1 MKIKKE
7 MSILVLVL
15 VFGIVQLTAGNPNPD
30 IRVKSYELDVTFIPT
45 KHAMKGKAIIRFIP
59 NSVKKEKL
67 VFYLHGELSVES
79 LEIEEKKIPFSSNL
93 VFYPGDYSG
102 VAQKVETTMEK
113 IDLSKELTVVYSG
126 YFHASKARALSN
138 YMRIDQD
145 GVLLRA
151 FGYSLWF
158 PMFLESHQDWYSVSF
173 PKVTIRTP
181 ADFISVFVGTW
192 VQTYLEG
199 DTRISQWRA
208 DNVELIYPQCTAQ
221 RYTVLKKD
229 GYHVYSY
236 NDSHSQEIAG
246 KVLSYAEKLEALY
259 KKYYKKSA
267 SANQLHVMQMPEY
280 GDIASGNVVGM
291 CEESWRKF
299 KENSYEGWTL
309 AHELVHSFVW
319 VPTPRTDPLFALVIE
334 GFPGYFDLPVMA
346 EIVGDEYPNK
356 ILKWKEDNYIKKRET
371 GKDRRGRSLPPE
383 KPLLEISDNEIGEY
397 KDNFILS
404 DRALFFFHYLRIKMG
419 KDRFW
424 EFTREL
430 FKQKT
435 LNYDILEQVI
445 LKYLPGVREDIRIWL
460 KTTEYPARFHLKK
473 Q

>member
-1 MKIKKE
+1 MKIKKK

-15 VFGIVQLTAGNPNPD
+15 VFGIVQLIAGNPNQE
-30 IRVKSYELDVTFIPT
+30 IRVKSYELDVTFIPK

-67 VFYLHGELSVES
+67 VFYLHGELSVDS
-79 LEIEEKKIPFSSNL
+79 LEIEGEKIPYSSNL

-102 VAQKVETTMEK
+102 VAQKVEAPMEK

-126 YFHASKARALSN
+126 YFNASRARSLSD

-151 FGYSLWF
+151 YGYSLWF
-158 PMFLESHQDWYSVSF
+158 PMFLESNQDWYSVSF

-181 ADFISVFVGTW
+181 ADFTSVFVGTR
-192 VQTYLEG
+192 VRDYLER

-221 RYTVLKKD
+221 RYTVLKED

-236 NDSHSQEIAG
+236 NDSHSQEIAK
-246 KVLSYAEKLEALY
+246 KVLTYARKLESLY

-267 SANQLHVMQMPEY
+267 SASQLHVMQMPEY

-309 AHELVHSFVW
+309 AHELVHSFVR
-319 VPTPRTDPLFALVIE
+319 VPTPITDPLFALVIE
-334 GFPGYFDLPVMA
+334 GFPSYFDLPVMA
-346 EIVGDEYPNK
+346 EIVGDEYPDK
-356 ILKWKEDNYIKKRET
+356 ILKWTEDSYIKKRET
-371 GKDRRGRSLPPE
+371 GKDRRGRPLPPE
-383 KPLLEISDNEIGEY
+383 KPLLEISDDEISDY

-404 DRALFFFHYLRIKMG
+404 DRALLFFHYLRTKMG

-430 FKQKT
+430 FGQKA
-435 LNYDILEQVI
+435 LNYDILERVI

-460 KTTEYPARFHLKK
+460 KTTEYPGRFHLKK